1 MPCFATI
8 IKSGLNLPL
17 NMVNAP
23 ILVLLYHRVAVR
35 KDDPEQLA
43 VSPENFAAQ
52 LRFLQE
58 NYHIMRFEDDWR
70 KSRRPAVVITFD
82 DGYADNLHNAL
93 PVLSRFAFPAT
104 FFVSSAVVGDR
115 RGFWWDRLGLLL
127 LNREFVYPEKWRNI
141 DTSSRNARE
150 RLYQELQLKLKK
162 AALEEREQILSELGS
177 WSGLSGVVTAED
189 LPLTV
194 EELRELSS
202 SPLAT
207 IGSHTVNH
215 RQLSALSKEEQRREI
230 IDGHRQLETMV
241 GKSLDTFSYPFG
253 NHEDYNSDSIKICE
267 EGGFQKV
274 AANFSAAAHT
284 WTDPMQIP
292 RIIVRNESLAEWQ
305 KRLTIA
311 RWLR

>member
-58 NYHIMRFEDDWR
+58 NYHILRFEDDWR

-82 DGYADNLHNAL
+82 DGYADNLHSAL
-93 PVLSRFAFPAT
+93 PVLSRSNIPAT
-104 FFVSSAVVGDR
+104 FFVSAGTIGDS

-127 LNREFVYPEKWRNI
+127 LNRDIAYPEKWGSI
-141 DTSSRNARE
+141 DTSSRDARE

-162 AALEEREQILSELGS
+162 AALGQREQILADLYS
-177 WSGLSGVVTAED
+177 WSGLAGVVAAED
-189 LPLTV
+189 LPLSV
-194 EELRELSS
+194 EELRELLL

-215 RQLSALSKEEQRREI
+215 RQLSALSTEEQRREI

-241 GKSLDTFSYPFG
+241 GKKLDTFSYPFG
-253 NHEDYNSDSIKICE
+253 NHDDYNAESVAICRE
-267 EGGFQKV
+267 LGLKKV
-274 AANFSAAAHT
+274 AANYPATAHS
-284 WTDPMQIP
+284 WSDSMQIP
-292 RIIVRNESLAEWQ
+292 RLIVRNQPVAELRKQLA
-305 KRLTIA
+305 LA